1 MYCFCNKGTP
11 LIFSEY
17 HLLGLFLLKLNVYIG
32 TWKLSLFFGID
43 NDLLFFKGIDFTFK
57 IILSFQKNWAKI
69 TESFHYLL
77 SLPPPQFPLLWTSS
91 ISVVH
96 FYQYWYMITN

>member
-43 NDLLFFKGIDFTFK
+43 NDLLFLKG
-57 IILSFQKNWAKI
+57 
-69 TESFHYLL
+69 
-77 SLPPPQFPLLWTSS
+77 
-91 ISVVH
+91 
-96 FYQYWYMITN
+96 